1 MSLSLAAA
9 GTGRALWYLTRGTGA
24 VTLILLT
31 GSMLLGVADL
41 RRWTTTRIPRFVI
54 DGLHRFVSLLVVA
67 MVVFHVVT
75 SLLDSFAPIR
85 IVDAVVPFVSAYRP
99 VWLGLG
105 ALAFDLLV
113 AMTITSILRTRLG
126 YRSWRAV
133 HWLAYVCWPVAFV
146 HGLGTG
152 SDIRGGWMLVVSLA
166 CAVSIVVALLVRIT
180 GGWPEQLRRRLGA
193 GAALAS
199 AGIALA
205 LWLPS
210 GPLAKGWA
218 RRAGTPPTDL
228 AAARVVVPL
237 PRPAPPPEVT
247 SAKANLTGRIT
258 QSTTPEGVAVV
269 RFELSLD
276 RGGLRVLSVELNGRA
291 IPGGGISLE
300 RGTVSLG
307 TPTDRGRMHGA
318 VASLQGG
325 DLEASLVGAN
335 TGPLS
340 LSLALQIDRAAG
352 QVRGVARIRPSGVRP
367 TVGQ

>member
-85 IVDAVVPFVSAYRP
+85 IVDAVVPFVSSYRP

-113 AMTITSILRTRLG
+113 ALTITSILRARLG

-133 HWLAYVCWPVAFV
+133 HWLAYGCWPVAFV

-152 SDIRGGWMLVVSLA
+152 SDIRGGWMLVVSVA
-166 CAVSIVVALLVRIT
+166 CAVSIVLALLVRIM
-180 GGWPEQLRRRLGA
+180 GGWPGNRRVRLGA
-193 GAALAS
+193 GTALAS
-199 AGIALA
+199 AGLA
-205 LWLPS
+205 LIVWLPS

-228 AAARVVVPL
+228 AAARVIVPL
-237 PRPAPPPEVT
+237 PRPTPPPATT
-247 SAKANLTGRIT
+247 STTENLTGRIT
-258 QSTTPEGVAVV
+258 QSTTPEGVAAV

-276 RGGLRVLSVELNGRA
+276 RGGLRALSVELNGRA
-291 IPGGGISLE
+291 LPGGGISLE

-307 TPTDRGRMHGA
+307 TPANPTRLQGP
-318 VASLQGG
+318 VASLRGG
-325 DLEASLVGAN
+325 DLEASLAGAN
-335 TGPLS
+335 TGTLR

-352 QVRGVARIRPSGVRP
+352 QVRGVARIGPAGVRP
-367 TVGQ
+367 TVGG